1 MMMSQ
6 KKSLVIICLIL
17 IAVVGVVIN
26 VKLLQVWN
34 YNTEG
39 HDIYY
44 SWVEGKRILS
54 GENPYA
60 RVLSGNMRENQKYAT
75 YFPLFY
81 WLSALTQLLGFQD
94 YSDWISLWRP
104 IFLMV
109 NIGIAGLIFYHLYNH
124 NLFIFGWFAALF
136 WLLNRWTLYVSIDAN
151 LDFLG
156 IFFLILSLMLLPKHK
171 LTAFLMF
178 SFSLGIKQIAIFLLP
193 LYLIWAWQSSED
205 NPVKDTLIAL
215 LLILV
220 IPGITSLP
228 FILWNAEG
236 FFKSILFS
244 ATRNPDGHVNAP
256 SLDGLITLSNPDF
269 IGIKAKLPM
278 LLVMSL
284 VFLSAIKRQIG
295 IYTSA
300 LLTMCVFIEFNS
312 VIFNQYFCWVVPLLP
327 LASCEILLKKD
338 AK

>member
-1 MMMSQ
+1 M
-6 KKSLVIICLIL
+6 
-17 IAVVGVVIN
+17 
-26 VKLLQVWN
+26 
-34 YNTEG
+34 
-39 HDIYY
+39 
-44 SWVEGKRILS
+44 
-54 GENPYA
+54 
-60 RVLSGNMRENQKYAT
+60 
-75 YFPLFY
+75 
-81 WLSALTQLLGFQD
+81 GFQD

-124 NLFIFGWFAALF
+124 KLFIFGWFAALL

-151 LDFLG
+151 LDFLA
-156 IFFLILSLMLLPKHK
+156 IFFMILSLMLLPKHK
-171 LTAFLMF
+171 SKAFLMF
-178 SFSLGIKQIAIFLLP
+178 SLSLGIKQIAIFLVP

-205 NPVKDTLIAL
+205 NPVKDTFIAL

-278 LLVMSL
+278 VLVMSL
-284 VFLSAIKRQIG
+284 VFLSAMKRQIG

-300 LLTMCVFIEFNS
+300 LLRGCLKSLICYIQAPVG
-312 VIFNQYFCWVVPLLP
+312 PP
-327 LASCEILLKKD
+327 ILG
-338 AK
+338 